1 MEEDQNGT
9 RNQQSDSLPNKLS
22 AENNSGDN
30 LKDKSNSSQ
39 QVTGEGEEKTPL
51 PRRPQ
56 FRLTENHKKR
66 YI

>member
-9 RNQQSDSLPNKLS
+9 RNQQSDSIPNKLS
-22 AENNSGDN
+22 AENCADN
-30 LKDKSNSSQ
+30 LKDKLDNSH
-39 QVTGEGEEKTPL
+39 QVIGKGEENTTF

-56 FRLTENHKKR
+56 FRLTENCKKR

>member
-1 MEEDQNGT
+1 MEEDQKSVH
-9 RNQQSDSLPNKLS
+9 NQQSDSMPNQSS